1 MPSVFGYEVDEA
13 ITSPEQLRQHYKMPS
28 RYVSD
33 KVIDHIDPLAERF
46 LAATSLVFLSTRRAD
61 GQINLS
67 PRGDPAGFLHVL
79 SPRLLALPD
88 RMGNNR
94 TDAFEDILRDPQ
106 VGLICV
112 IPGHRDTLRIS
123 GEARLVRDTALCETL
138 SVQGKP
144 AQSALLIKVNRVLCH
159 CPKAFVRGGVW
170 DADGWPARET
180 IPTLAEMMV
189 AHGAL
194 SDSVAEMDAI
204 VKRDGETRLS

>member
-1 MPSVFGYEVDEA
+1 MPEVFGYQVDEA
-13 ITSPEQLRQHYKMPS
+13 ITSPEELRQHYKMPS

-46 LAATSLVFLSTRRAD
+46 LAATSLVFLSTRRPD
-61 GQINLS
+61 GQIDLS
-67 PRGDPAGFLHVL
+67 PRGDPPGFLKVL

-88 RMGNNR
+88 RLGNNR
-94 TDAFEDILRDPQ
+94 VDAFEDLLRDPQ

-123 GEARLVRDTALCETL
+123 GEARLVVDRDLCDSL

-144 AQSALLIKVNRVLCH
+144 AQAALLIRVNRVLCH

-170 DADGWPARET
+170 DVDGWPARET
-180 IPTLAEMMV
+180 IPTLGEMMV

-194 SDSVAEMDAI
+194 SDTVAEVDGI
-204 VKRDGETRLS
+204 VKRDGETRLY